1 MTFLNSL
8 VVLAA
13 GKTADIPQGTELTIP
28 ESFAVAL
35 FCMAIVFA
43 VLASLF
49 ILIKI
54 FSVGVRIVEA
64 HAVQQVTPNAQVA
77 PAAVTGASPHV
88 DSGRAAYAG
97 QLKLRSVD
105 EPTAA
110 LIMAIVSDES
120 GIPLSELCF
129 KSIRK
134 MS

>member
-13 GKTADIPQGTELTIP
+13 GKTADIPKGTELTIP

-35 FCMAIVFA
+35 FCMSIVFA

-54 FSVGVRIVEA
+54 FSVGVRVVEA
-64 HAVQQVTPNAQVA
+64 RAVQVTPAAQVS

-88 DSGRAAYAG
+88 DSGRAAYTG
-97 QLKLRSVD
+97 QLKLLNAD

>member
-1 MTFLNSL
+1 MTFLNSF

-13 GKTADIPQGTELTIP
+13 EKAADIPEGTQLNLS
-28 ESFAVAL
+28 ESFGVAL
-35 FCMAIVFA
+35 FCMAIVFG

-64 HAVQQVTPNAQVA
+64 RALQGS
-77 PAAVTGASPHV
+77 PAADMGASQHS
-88 DSGRAAYAG
+88 DSGPATYGAG
-97 QLKLRSVD
+97 QLRLRDVD

-110 LIMAIVSDES
+110 LVMAIVSDES

-129 KSIRK
+129 KSIQK
-134 MS
+134 KS